1 MKITKFFLWENGS
14 DVLFYEN
21 KTKHRVAYKL
31 PMDIIRFIFAIAVY
45 VNLLFARNVTSYNCS
60 EKNSVNQHVKK
71 ITKKLASSLLS
82 MFKNDETTF
91 RSLLFNTDD
100 AIYII
105 NPVSMKIIGCNRNA
119 FSRLQYT
126 YNEMLRMRF
135 SQIDY
140 INGAIGRWNEI
151 AELVEKRKSITIES
165 THLKK
170 DNSSI
175 PVEIN
180 ISLGHYNGS
189 GCFIAIVRDL
199 RVRELDK
206 EKLWIE
212 ANIDPLTR
220 LPNRRI
226 FKDKLTKILDD
237 SVDIDGFVVIFYI
250 DIDHFKKLNDTL
262 GHSVGDEVLMTVAH
276 RLKHCIRDDDCI
288 ARFGGDEFVMVFTGL
303 KSSAISSITN
313 KIKKVFSERVK
324 TREYL
329 LNVNASIGVGVFD
342 SNNLDLDM
350 GINLVDKA
358 MYQAKK
364 INGTSIYYHLEEK

>member
-1 MKITKFFLWENGS
+1 MKVSKLFLWENGN
-14 DVLFYEN
+14 DGLFYE
-21 KTKHRVAYKL
+21 KKAKHAVAYKL
-31 PMDIIRFIFAIAVY
+31 PMDIIRLIFAIAVY
-45 VNLLFARNVTSYNCS
+45 VNFLFARNVSSYRSS
-60 EKNSVNQHVKK
+60 EKFGVNQHVKK
-71 ITKKLASSLLS
+71 ITKKLASSFLS
-82 MFKNDETTF
+82 MFKNDDTTF

-135 SQIDY
+135 SQIDCT
-140 INGAIGRWNEI
+140 NGVIGRWNEI
-151 AELVEKRKSITIES
+151 AELVERRKSITIES

-170 DNSSI
+170 DKSSI

-180 ISLGHYNGS
+180 ISIGHYNGS
-189 GCFIAIVRDL
+189 DCFVAIVRDL

-212 ANIDPLTR
+212 ANIDPLTK

-237 SVDIDGFVVIFYI
+237 NVSIDGVVVIFYI

-262 GHSVGDEVLMTVAH
+262 GHSVGDEVLVTVAH
-276 RLKHCIRDDDCI
+276 RLKNCIRDDDCI

-303 KSSAISSITN
+303 KSSVISSMTN
-313 KIKKVFSERVK
+313 KIRNVFSERVK
-324 TREYL
+324 TREFL

-342 SNNLDLDM
+342 MNNLDLDM
-350 GINLVDKA
+350 GIKLVDKA

-364 INGTSIYYHLEEK
+364 TNGTSIYYHLEEK

>member
-1 MKITKFFLWENGS
+1 MKITKLFLWGNGN

-21 KTKHRVAYKL
+21 EIKHCVAYKL
-31 PMDIIRFIFAIAVY
+31 PVDIIKIIFAIAVY
-45 VNLLFARNVTSYNCS
+45 VNLLFTRNVCRYNDS
-60 EKNSVNQHVKK
+60 EKFCVNQHVKK
-71 ITKKLASSLLS
+71 ITKKLASSFLS
-82 MFKNDETTF
+82 IFKSDETTF
-91 RSLLFNTDD
+91 QSLLFNTDD

-105 NPVSMKIIGCNRNA
+105 NPISMKIIGCNRNA
-119 FSRLQYT
+119 FSRLQYS
-126 YNEMLRMRF
+126 YKEMLRMRF
-135 SQIDY
+135 SQIDST
-140 INGAIGRWNEI
+140 NGAIGRWNEI
-151 AELVEKRKSITIES
+151 AKLVQRRKTITIES

-226 FKDKLTKILDD
+226 FKDKLIKILDD
-237 SVDIDGFVVIFYI
+237 NMGVDGFVVMFYI

-313 KIKKVFSERVK
+313 KIKNVFSERVK

-342 SNNLDLDM
+342 SNSLDLDM